1 MTCSKT
7 VTREGIYYCEDS
19 SAILSGDKCI
29 KNVDGTITG
38 YTCPEGYQ
46 QESAYCTKDTTETI
60 GATCT
65 KKTTTSYKYI
75 WSEKSY
81 LEGWEFT
88 GRTKTVTKNYTAGQ
102 R

>member
-1 MTCSKT
+1 MNL
-7 VTREGIYYCEDS
+7 EIQ
-19 SAILSGDKCI
+19 SAKFVLSL
-29 KNVDGTITG
+29 V
-38 YTCPEGYQ
+38 Y
-46 QESAYCTKDTTETI
+46 TETGEI
-60 GATCT
+60 TTKEATLGDFKDVT